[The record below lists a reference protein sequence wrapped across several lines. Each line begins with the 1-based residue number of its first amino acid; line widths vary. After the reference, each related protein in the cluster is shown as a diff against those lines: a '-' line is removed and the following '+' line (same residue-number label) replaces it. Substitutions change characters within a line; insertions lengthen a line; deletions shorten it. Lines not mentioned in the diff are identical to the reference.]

1 MSKENYEPFENIPAS
16 KSFSDRALEWSAM
29 YLTLIKAGKLS
40 EDDDIS
46 KLTNF
51 HKTLIG
57 KKYYQKDLPAL
68 IESQN
73 RLAEAIEKQNK
84 IEEKKILLEAKKLKA
99 NKSI

>member
-1 MSKENYEPFENIPAS
+1 MT
-16 KSFSDRALEWSAM
+16 D
-29 YLTLIKAGKLS
+29 
-40 EDDDIS
+40 
-46 KLTNF
+46 F
-51 HKTLIG
+51 HKTMIG

-73 RLAEAIEKQNK
+73 RLAVAIEKQNK

>member
-46 KLTNF
+46 KLTNELL
-51 HKTLIG
+51 KEM
-57 KKYYQKDLPAL
+57 
-68 IESQN
+68 IESYEGEKEVE
-73 RLAEAIEKQNK
+73 RLRKEYVIEKEDLKNYNITK
-84 IEEKKILLEAKKLKA
+84 PKK
-99 NKSI
+99 ND